1 MYKYNCISE
10 YYLNM
15 ESGLI
20 PVPDD
25 SKDTYIV
32 VEPVKGDLGLV
43 DNTQEYIFSNG
54 KWEFVR
60 EVDVNDGIEEI

>member
-1 MYKYNCISE
+1 MYKYNCINE
-10 YYLNM
+10 CYLNM

-32 VEPVKGDLGLV
+32 VEPFEGDLGLV

-60 EVDVNDGIEEI
+60 EVDINDSIEEI

>member
-32 VEPVKGDLGLV
+32 VEPVKGDLALV
-43 DNTQEYIFSNG
+43 DNTKEYKFTRG
-54 KWEFVR
+54 KWKFVR
-60 EVDVNDGIEEI
+60 EVDNDSIEEI

>member
-1 MYKYNCISE
+1 MYKYNCINE

-32 VEPVKGDLGLV
+32 VEPVKGDLALV
-43 DNTQEYIFSNG
+43 DNTKEYKFTRG
-54 KWEFVR
+54 KWKFVR
-60 EVDVNDGIEEI
+60 EVQDDNIEEI

>member
-1 MYKYNCISE
+1 MYKYNCINE

-32 VEPVKGDLGLV
+32 VSPIEGDKALV
-43 DNTQEYIFSNG
+43 DNTKEYKFTRG
-54 KWEFVR
+54 KWKFVR
-60 EVDVNDGIEEI
+60 EVENDGIEEI